1 MSEFQGTVSGIDV
14 IATPAQ
20 PTRCFAFVGE
30 LSNEIQVITENH
42 ALQTALEL
50 ACAKEV
56 TIEVS
61 FLEQETHKE
70 LTRVR
75 LLDR

>member
-14 IATPAQ
+14 IATTGQ

-30 LSNEIQVITENH
+30 QSNEIQVITENH

-56 TIEVS
+56 TIEIS
-61 FLEQETHKE
+61 FVEQKPHKK

-75 LLDR
+75 LLNR